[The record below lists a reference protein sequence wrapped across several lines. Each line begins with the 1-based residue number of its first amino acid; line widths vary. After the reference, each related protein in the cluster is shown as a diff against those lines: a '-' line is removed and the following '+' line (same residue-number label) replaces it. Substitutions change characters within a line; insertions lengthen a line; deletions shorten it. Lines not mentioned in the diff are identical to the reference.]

1 MLEFACGNWSKAP
14 HIQLDKLLGDAAPR
28 RAFSQVLD
36 RKGIAISALNCS
48 GNPCYPGECGRRH
61 EAVTRK
67 TFALAGRL
75 GICRIVMMSGL
86 PGGAPWESTA
96 NWVVT
101 GWPRENQ
108 EILRYQW
115 DDVIVPYWRG
125 LVAEAKSHGIEKL
138 CLEMHG
144 R

>member
-75 GICRIVMMSGL
+75 GIRRIVMMSGL
-86 PGGAPWESTA
+86 PGGAPSESTA
-96 NWVVT
+96 
-101 GWPRENQ
+101 P
-108 EILRYQW
+108 
-115 DDVIVPYWRG
+115 
-125 LVAEAKSHGIEKL
+125 
-138 CLEMHG
+138 
-144 R
+144 